1 MNSENGLDDRL
12 RIARM
17 RSSLSELNDDTGIEE
32 DLAALYLC
40 VSVKKLGELRAN
52 GGGPVFVKPTDPKAA
67 GRNQPVSYVLAE
79 LRKWRESMTASSNL
93 EVAKRQGL
101 LGWVSVIEPFWMD
114 LQNRVIGPA
123 LDQNDEQW
131 PGLFSQALEGL
142 VRVAWMSPRDALRER
157 WTNVESHLTL
167 VAEFNLVLDGEK
179 FAALAAVEA
188 TEIAIEI
195 GGASISAR
203 RDG

>member
-1 MNSENGLDDRL
+1 MENLDERL
-12 RIARM
+12 RMARM
-17 RSSLSELNDDTGIEE
+17 RSSLSELNEDTAVEE

-67 GRNQPVSYVLAE
+67 GRNQPVSYVLGE
-79 LRKWRESMTASSNL
+79 LRKWRASMSASSNL

-114 LQNRVIGPA
+114 LRNRVIGPA

-142 VRVAWMSPRDALRER
+142 VRVAWMSPRDAAAR
-157 WTNVESHLTL
+157 TL
-167 VAEFNLVLDGEK
+167 D
-179 FAALAAVEA
+179 
-188 TEIAIEI
+188 
-195 GGASISAR
+195 
-203 RDG
+203 

>member
-1 MNSENGLDDRL
+1 MDTLDERL
-12 RIARM
+12 RMARA
-17 RSSLSELNDDTGIEE
+17 RNELSALEDETAVEE

-40 VSVKKLGELRAN
+40 MSAKKLGEMRSKE
-52 GGGPVFVKPTDPKAA
+52 GGPVFIKPTEANA
-67 GRNQPVSYVLAE
+67 IGRNQPVCYAMGE
-79 LRKWRESMTASSNL
+79 LRKWRESMSASSNL

-101 LGWVSVIEPFWMD
+101 LGWVSGIEPFWMD

-142 VRVAWMSPRDALRER
+142 VHVVWMSPRDALRER
-157 WTNVESHLTL
+157 WTTVDPQMRMVSEYK
-167 VAEFNLVLDGEK
+167 LVLDGEK

-188 TEIAIEI
+188 TELALEV
-195 GGASISAR
+195 GEHQSAPAATP
-203 RDG
+203 